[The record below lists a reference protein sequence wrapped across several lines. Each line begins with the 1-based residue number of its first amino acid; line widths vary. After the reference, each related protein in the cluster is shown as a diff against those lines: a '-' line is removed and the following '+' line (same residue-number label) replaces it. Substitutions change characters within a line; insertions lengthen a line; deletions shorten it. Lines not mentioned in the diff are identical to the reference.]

1 MTPEPAPDS
10 RGFGV
15 QPDMQHKLAP
25 EFPRRPPA
33 RLLMLPGTALA
44 MILALL
50 ALVATIIGL
59 VVFVR

>member
-1 MTPEPAPDS
+1 M
-10 RGFGV
+10 
-15 QPDMQHKLAP
+15 HHNLAP